1 MKNFF
6 TRFTNR
12 KTYMCIAYVLKFNL
26 FVSLFLAFIVV
37 DADKNQ
43 MCDFSLLESNLK
55 GLLDNEL
62 KTI

>member
-26 FVSLFLAFIVV
+26 FVSLFLAVIVV
-37 DADKNQ
+37 DADTNQ
-43 MCDFSLLESNLK
+43 MCD
-55 GLLDNEL
+55 
-62 KTI
+62 